1 MTDTEGTKLKV
12 TPMLLSYW
20 FSAGMLMWMV
30 GCSLGLIFMFS
41 VRSMLVG
48 AEHANWLD
56 YLRMT
61 GQYSVQDILSI
72 LAGALLAGMVI
83 SIVGLIILWGLIP
96 RNKFIVWALL
106 NMTSVSAAVF
116 LGAFF
121 GRKLRCY
128 QHDWGDS
135 WRRSCGCA
143 TLHSFITPYLT
154 SFHLGSHWK
163 LCLASAIADDAFFC
177 CRRCAIVLFGHPE
190 D

>member
-1 MTDTEGTKLKV
+1 
-12 TPMLLSYW
+12 
-20 FSAGMLMWMV
+20 
-30 GCSLGLIFMFS
+30 MFS

-116 LGAFF
+116 LYESLFQVPFLGVNSDVINMIGVIVGGALAGVPPSILLLRRTSLAFIWVAIGSCAWLLLLQMMRFF
-121 GRKLRCY
+121 
-128 QHDWGDS
+128 
-135 WRRSCGCA
+135 A
-143 TLHSFITPYLT
+143 
-154 SFHLGSHWK
+154 
-163 LCLASAIADDAFFC
+163 
-177 CRRCAIVLFGHPE
+177 VE
-190 D
+190 DVP